1 MKTWEWSLKIKAAV
15 TCILKSPRMKAG
27 AVVERKTIQKG
38 KKNLEASLNK
48 GEFLTCCKLTVVSKR
63 KVEMSLVSKDEF

>member
-1 MKTWEWSLKIKAAV
+1 
-15 TCILKSPRMKAG
+15 MKAG

-38 KKNLEASLNK
+38 KQNLEASLNK

-63 KVEMSLVSKDEF
+63 KVEMSLVSKDDEF